1 MKKAY
6 RYIIGIFLLLPVCF
20 LMYAFANTAE
30 DIRFFYRISETLGF
44 YNGYKY
50 SGRNLILWAGIILL
64 IIILLFSSFKLVNWD
79 KKLLRNNNL
88 LKVLPFLILSINL
101 IACFFFPRI
110 NQFFLQFRDGLDGV
124 IVNNRDSSMLI
135 AFDRDESG
143 NLLHEAIYVTF
154 ESFSSDESFYVKL
167 VSIED
172 EHNQYLYSDDNDI
185 PREVTMGAI
194 SNVWSSDKENYKA
207 RSSGIMIEI
216 DKMIP
221 AYIDTAENRELLKYK
236 VIIYNEHD
244 SKTFYFYFN

>member
-1 MKKAY
+1 MKKPY
-6 RYIIGIFLLLPVCF
+6 RYIIGILLLLPVCF

-79 KKLLRNNNL
+79 KKLFRNNNL

-110 NQFFLQFRDGLDGV
+110 NQFFLQFIDGLDGV
-124 IVNNRDSSMLI
+124 IVNNRGYSQIGFLREDANGGYKDPM
-135 AFDRDESG
+135 FHVR
-143 NLLHEAIYVTF
+143 F

-172 EHNQYLYSDDNDI
+172 EHNQYLYSDDNGI

-194 SNVWSSDKENYKA
+194 SNIKSSDKGNYKA

-216 DKMIP
+216 DKIIP
-221 AYIDTAENRELLKYK
+221 GYIDTAENRELLKYK